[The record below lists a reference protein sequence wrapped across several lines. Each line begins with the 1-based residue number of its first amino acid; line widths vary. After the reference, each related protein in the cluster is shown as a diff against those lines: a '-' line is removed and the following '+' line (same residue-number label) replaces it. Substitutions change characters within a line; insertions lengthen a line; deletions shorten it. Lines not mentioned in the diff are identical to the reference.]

1 MLVLKCQQFVNLE
14 QLQKMK
20 VLKRKLPKL
29 NGRVGALPPLEGH
42 GVQDDQ
48 ELSSKRARSL

>member
-1 MLVLKCQQFVNLE
+1 MEEDFMQQ
-14 QLQKMK
+14 QRYKKQIQK

-42 GVQDDQ
+42 GG
-48 ELSSKRARSL
+48 

>member
-20 VLKRKLPKL
+20 VLKRKLTVAQ
-29 NGRVGALPPLEGH
+29 RT
-42 GVQDDQ
+42 
-48 ELSSKRARSL
+48 